1 MKFYEINNP
10 YYALIRAK
18 NGGDATQVYMDVV
31 CGEQN
36 EFYDINQEL
45 AFVDKIEVEKK
56 LNKVINKR
64 VDELMDEDLIQEQLR
79 RWTENE
85 YPEVVLI
92 DSDLI

>member
-18 NGGDATQVYMDVV
+18 NGGDATQAYIDVV
-31 CGEQN
+31 YGEQN
-36 EFYDINQEL
+36 EFYDINQKL
-45 AFVDKIEVEKK
+45 TPVDKVEVEKK
-56 LNKVINKR
+56 LNKVINKH
-64 VDELMDEDLIQEQLR
+64 VDELMDEDLIQEQIR

-92 DSDLI
+92 DSNLT